1 MRNRFEA
8 LGDRGSGG
16 RTTMILSTYS
26 KPRIGNKPWEKSRK
40 AKRRNRKWRLQDRND
55 CNRDGERNIMQKT
68 LK

>member
-1 MRNRFEA
+1 
-8 LGDRGSGG
+8 
-16 RTTMILSTYS
+16 MILSTYS